1 MTNVGFYVVYVVK
14 KVGTVVFIG
23 QRQTAGYTV
32 LCLYVHIFVRT
43 ATPQL
48 QLVHTDHDRAIK
60 RYDL

>member
-23 QRQTAGYTV
+23 QR
-32 LCLYVHIFVRT
+32 YVHIFVRT